1 MVKIS
6 IEKRWADLVE
16 RLVAEGR
23 YHSPEEVVSAGLSR
37 VAQQE
42 AKLNGLRAIIDA
54 SIAAGGDISDDELGA
69 VLETRIACLGAQR

>member
-1 MVKIS
+1 MKIS
-6 IEKRWADLVE
+6 IEKQWADFAE

-23 YHSPEEVVSAGLSR
+23 YSSAEEVVSTGLIL

-54 SIAAGGDISDDELGA
+54 SIAGGGDISDDELGA
-69 VLETRIACLGAQR
+69 VLETRIACLRAQR